1 MFVPRVPYILCLA
14 VGWPWLLSAQH
25 ADKPS
30 DLEPR
35 TPVAVERRVQTTD
48 GQTLQGRVL
57 GEGLTD
63 LQLQDRDKHVHLLRK
78 EAGGLYR
85 PVTSQT
91 DWPTYDGVS
100 GGNRYTTMTQIGKEN
115 VARLGPKWFFS
126 LPNVSHLETTP
137 VVVDG
142 IMYVTSVNECFA
154 LDAGTGRQIWHYQ
167 RPKTRGV
174 VGAVVLGFN
183 RGVALRGDRIFMVT
197 DHAHLIALNRFNGEL
212 LWETEMADWRQNYDA
227 NSAPLVVGNLIISG
241 IAGGDEGVRGFI
253 AAYDAATGKEVW
265 RFWTVPKPGE
275 SGSETWKGNT
285 LEHTG
290 GTTWMTGVYD
300 PGLDLIYW
308 ATGNPGSDFYGA
320 DRQGDNLYTDSVVA
334 LEPKTGKLRW
344 YYQFTPHDTH
354 DWDAEEPPLLID
366 TEWHSQPR
374 KLLMEANRNGFFY
387 VIDRSNGQLL
397 LARQFLKKLNWAERI
412 GEDGKP
418 VLKTLP
424 VDADGDNYVCPGFQ
438 GATNWFSTSF
448 NPITGLYYFQ
458 ALERCNLFSIRQK
471 DWAVGQKY
479 LGGDVH
485 PVPDEVYEK
494 SLRAINIQT
503 GETVWEIPQAPANAP
518 AAAGVISTASGLVF
532 FGENGGS
539 FVAADAS
546 NGRTLWQFMTNG
558 LISASPMSYM
568 FDNKEF
574 IAIAVGREVLA
585 FALPD

>member
-1 MFVPRVPYILCLA
+1 MFVLRIPYFVCLT
-14 VGWPWLLSAQH
+14 VGLPWLLSGQP
-25 ADKPS
+25 ADKQS
-30 DLEPR
+30 DLAPSP
-35 TPVAVERRVQTTD
+35 PVIERRIQTTD
-48 GQTLQGRVL
+48 GQILEGRVL

-63 LQLQDRDKHVHLLRK
+63 LQIQTQDKQVHLLRK
-78 EAGGLYR
+78 EAGGRYR
-85 PVTSQT
+85 PVTSQI
-91 DWPTYDGVS
+91 DWPSYDGAA
-100 GGNRYTTMTQIGKEN
+100 GGNRYVTMTQIGKEN
-115 VARLGPKWFFS
+115 VSRLGPKWIFS
-126 LPNVSHLETTP
+126 LPNVSHLETTA

-142 IMYVTSVNECFA
+142 MMYVTSVNECFA

-167 RPKTRGV
+167 RAKTRGV

-183 RGVALRGDRIFMVT
+183 RGVAWRGDRIFMVT
-197 DHAHLIALNRFNGEL
+197 DHAHIIALNRFNGEM
-212 LWETEMADWRQNYDA
+212 LWETEMADYRQNYDA
-227 NSAPLVVGNLIISG
+227 NSAPLVVGNLVISG
-241 IAGGDEGVRGFI
+241 IAGGDEGVRGFV
-253 AAYDAATGKEVW
+253 AAYDTATGKEAW
-265 RFWTVPKPGE
+265 RFWTVPKSGE
-275 SGSETWKGNT
+275 PGSETWKGNT

-300 PGLDLIYW
+300 PGLNLIYW
-308 ATGNPGSDFYGA
+308 ATGNPGSDFYGG
-320 DRQGDNLYTDSVVA
+320 DRPGDNLYTDSVVA

-344 YYQFTPHDTH
+344 YYQFTPHDIH

-366 TEWHSQPR
+366 TEWHGQPR
-374 KLLMEANRNGFFY
+374 KLLVEANRNGFFY
-387 VIDRSNGQLL
+387 VIDRSNGKLL

-448 NPITGLYYFQ
+448 NPVTGLYYFQ

-471 DWAVGQKY
+471 DWAAGQKY

-494 SLRAINIQT
+494 SLRAINIQS

-518 AAAGVISTASGLVF
+518 AAAGVISTASGLVL
-532 FGENGGS
+532 FGENSGS

-546 NGRTLWQFMTNG
+546 NGRILWQFMTNS

-568 FDNKEF
+568 FDKKEF
-574 IAIAVGREVLA
+574 IAIAAGREVIA